1 MTRVP
6 WDVTES
12 RRYQLKFLQLKSPVM
27 KNKELLSL
35 KISCKVPQITGGNYQ
50 LDLDQ
55 SDFTDYI
62 GLTLFIKTERLEVL
76 YNKHKL

>member
-1 MTRVP
+1 
-6 WDVTES
+6 
-12 RRYQLKFLQLKSPVM
+12 M